1 MRMMVAGVGL
11 VRALRIPSPSTRHL
25 FGPTFTGFLGQ
36 SQDKSSEFSASK
48 ACGRNNNEAKA
59 SFSTTSG
66 DQEFSPNN
74 NKDGDGTVKF
84 STSKASHHIWT
95 VGKSMGSD
103 YQNPW
108 WKVLPLSLAGIAFL
122 LWCFLREETEVD
134 EILEH
139 TLLDHL
145 PEFKQLT
152 PEPKEHTKQRNVA
165 QNQNT
170 ADTGNLK

>member
-36 SQDKSSEFSASK
+36 
-48 ACGRNNNEAKA
+48 RNNNEAKA

>member
-1 MRMMVAGVGL
+1 MRMMLAGVGL
-11 VRALRIPSPSTRHL
+11 VRALKIPSPSTHHFFR
-25 FGPTFTGFLGQ
+25 PTFTGFLGQ
-36 SQDKSSEFSASK
+36 
-48 ACGRNNNEAKA
+48 RNNNEAKV
-59 SFSTTSG
+59 SFSTTPG
-66 DQEFSPNN
+66 DQESWPNN
-74 NKDGDGTVKF
+74 NKDGDGPVKF
-84 STSKASHHIWT
+84 STSKASHRIWT

-134 EILEH
+134 EILER

-145 PEFKQLT
+145 SEFKQLT

-170 ADTGNLK
+170 ADPGIFK